1 MTAPR
6 TFGGSA
12 SSSPGFPVKR
22 LVGTGLAVVLLLVAT
37 LAFIEIESVQETE
50 HCVKLRYGRVAQEK
64 MPTGMNWMIGPGIEA
79 TCFNLVEQNWGGI
92 DGVAMEAP
100 TNNPLPIKATVRVV
114 YQHNRGRVTGPG
126 GLFTEKRSP
135 DRAEQ
140 EVDNAI
146 RAGFATAMK
155 QYSVTQLFSP
165 QGATFDQTV
174 KEQIQSRLGDQT
186 IIKNVFVTDLLPPP
200 QIAEQRVQ
208 AAQQELQLKQALDQL
223 KIDSAQAT
231 GRILKAEAAARET
244 QLNAQ
249 AMASSPEAIRI
260 RIAEVT
266 AKGLS
271 DALRACTS
279 NCFIGGDVM
288 ERAMVMTRAPQ

>member
-1 MTAPR
+1 MGVGRGHHRVGIGTTAPSSKLHVNGGDIR
-6 TFGGSA
+6 VSSGSFIDDGTTLLHVTTCTSQAVTAGNQINVPAWDVEFLDVTASGDANAVTFTASLTDAALLAPSFPGAVSA
-12 SSSPGFPVKR
+12 T
-22 LVGTGLAVVLLLVAT
+22 GTLSFAEGT
-37 LAFIEIESVQETE
+37 
-50 HCVKLRYGRVAQEK
+50 
-64 MPTGMNWMIGPGIEA
+64 PTVTADI
-79 TCFNLVEQNWGGI
+79 
-92 DGVAMEAP
+92 
-100 TNNPLPIKATVRVV
+100 
-114 YQHNRGRVTGPG
+114 TGPG

-165 QGATFDQTV
+165 QGASFDQTV
-174 KEQIQSRLGDQT
+174 RDQIQARLGDQT
-186 IIKNVFVTDLLPPP
+186 EIKNVFVTDLLPP
-200 QIAEQRVQ
+200 QAIAEQRVA

-249 AMASSPEAIRI
+249 ALASSPEAIRI

-266 AKGLS
+266 ARGLS

-288 ERAMVMTRAPQ
+288 ERAMVMTRPQ

>member
-1 MTAPR
+1 MTSHRDFSAPASL
-6 TFGGSA
+6 TGSPLKKLIA
-12 SSSPGFPVKR
+12 
-22 LVGTGLAVVLLLVAT
+22 TGLTLILLFVTTA
-37 LAFIEIESVQETE
+37 AFVEIESVQETE
-50 HCVKLRYGRVAQEK
+50 HCVKLRYGRVAEEK
-64 MPTGMNWMIGPGIEA
+64 MPTGMNWMVGPGIEA
-79 TCFNLVEQNWGGI
+79 TCFNLVEQNWGGT

-114 YQHNRGRVTGPG
+114 YQHNRGRITGAG

-174 KEQIQSRLGDQT
+174 REQIQSRLGDQT
-186 IIKNVFVTDLLPPP
+186 QIKNVFVTDLLPPQ

-223 KIDSAQAT
+223 KIDSAQAQ

-249 AMASSPEAIRI
+249 ALASSPEAIRI

-266 AKGLS
+266 ARGLS

-279 NCFIGGDVM
+279 NCYIGGDVLG
-288 ERAMVMTRAPQ
+288 RAMVMTRPQQ

>member
-6 TFGGSA
+6 DFGGSPAA
-12 SSSPGFPVKR
+12 SSGFPVRR
-22 LVGTGLAVVLLLVAT
+22 LLGTGLVLVLLLAVT
-37 LAFIEIESVQETE
+37 IPFVEIESVQETE

-79 TCFNLVEQNWGGI
+79 TCFNLVEQNWGGT

-114 YQHNRGRVTGPG
+114 YQHNGGRITGPS

-135 DRAEQ
+135 ERAEQ

-174 KEQIQSRLGDQT
+174 REQIQARLGDQT
-186 IIKNVFVTDLLPPP
+186 EIKNVFVTDLLPPS
-200 QIAEQRVQ
+200 QIAEQRVA

-288 ERAMVMTRAPQ
+288 ERAMVMTRPQ

>member
-6 TFGGSA
+6 DFGGSLRA
-12 SSSPGFPVKR
+12 SSGFPVKR
-22 LVGTGLAVVLLLVAT
+22 LLGTALAVVLLLVAT
-37 LAFIEIESVQETE
+37 LAFVEIESVQETE

-64 MPTGMNWMIGPGIEA
+64 MPTGMNWMVGPGIEA
-79 TCFNLVEQNWGGI
+79 TCFNLVEQNWGGT
-92 DGVAMEAP
+92 DGVPMEAP

-114 YQHNRGRVTGPG
+114 YQHNRGRITGPS

-135 DRAEQ
+135 ERAEQ

-174 KEQIQSRLGDQT
+174 KEQIQARLGDQT

-288 ERAMVMTRAPQ
+288 ERAMVMTRPQ